1 MPTAIDINPN
11 QLSSRIHHTTY
22 LSLYRIF
29 YKPSSKQGVV
39 LFGMVEADLMMDCSM
54 YRQTIV
60 IKYSTITTI
69 HSYLKLTLIIHIN
82 YYLLFFLIVIVIII
96 ITVILFL
103 ICF

>member
-39 LFGMVEADLMMDCSM
+39 LFGIVEADLMMDCSL

-60 IKYSTITTI
+60 IKYSTIPKI
-69 HSYLKLTLIIHIN
+69 Y
-82 YYLLFFLIVIVIII
+82 YYLLFFLIIII
-96 ITVILFL
+96 FFFFDMFL
-103 ICF
+103 I